1 VITIHLNGEE
11 REVPETIDLSC
22 LLQRFS
28 LPDKRIAVELN
39 GHVIRRPDWPNTT
52 VGNGDRVEVV
62 HFVGGG

>member
-11 REVPETIDLSC
+11 REVPETVDLSS

-39 GHVIRRPDWPNTT
+39 GHVVRRNDWPNTT
-52 VGNGDRVEVV
+52 VADGDPVEVV